1 MADQPIGTLAA
12 IFISA
17 GLGILGKI
25 VFDWLSKRGKSEN
38 GTAGEKSPS
47 FWKEAFR
54 DAVREELNNF
64 EHRQPEVIRRIIRD
78 EIRHFRER
86 EDR

>member
-1 MADQPIGTLAA
+1 MADQSIGTA
-12 IFISA
+12 FIAA

-25 VFDWLSKRGKSEN
+25 VFDWLSKRGKSDN
-38 GTAGEKSPS
+38 GTAGEKSPG

-78 EIRHFRER
+78 ELRHFSGRG
-86 EDR
+86 DH